1 MTGSQLVERDRE
13 TAALAALIDAMPSG
27 EGRVAWIEGPAGI
40 GKSTLLAEARRY
52 GVSAGAEVLAA
63 RGSELEREFPFGMVR
78 QLFEAVVSDPR
89 RRERLLAGA
98 AAPAA
103 AVFGAPDSAANEGD
117 VSFAA
122 LHGLFWVALNLA
134 ADRPLILAIDD
145 LHWCDRPSMRFVAYL
160 ARRLEGQPILVA
172 TTIRTGEPGTDVA
185 LMGEIANDPSTIAVR
200 PVPLSAEAV
209 RSLVRERLGADADDV
224 FCSACHEATGG
235 NPLFLRQLLTAL
247 ETDRVKPQAA
257 NADVVLEI
265 GPRAVSRTVIMR
277 LSRLSQDAIAVA
289 RAVAVL
295 TESAT
300 LPAVAALTEL
310 DETRVA
316 DATGALARAEIL
328 RPEAPLGFV
337 HALVRD
343 AVYQELPLG
352 ERELR
357 HERAARVLLDAGA
370 PPEQVAAHLLGSP
383 RRGQDWVA
391 EQLREAG
398 RAAVKR
404 GAPESGVAILRRALE
419 EPAPAAWRPEL
430 LMELGLAEV
439 LTEGPTAIEH
449 LKEAYETLEVD
460 VFRALVANA
469 LVHALVF
476 TDHTEEAAA
485 FARRAGAEMPD
496 ALADERRGLF
506 AFEMIMRFFGVGA
519 PEDLDALADHLEP
532 PAPGATLGVRRI
544 AAMAAL
550 WRSYTGGDADTQAA
564 LALAALE
571 GDELATRDN
580 GLLALAA
587 LNTLVL
593 GDRPE
598 ADEQWAVAQREAH
611 RHGSLLG
618 VSSLHL
624 WHGFALLQLGELTD
638 AEESLRAA
646 QAEFDTWGFGI
657 TALRY
662 TSAFLATIL
671 AERGRLD
678 EARAMLERARPHLD
692 AWADGS
698 RFWRAAN
705 LALLVAEGRDE
716 EALAAYEEF
725 TRQHAW
731 ITLPAATHPRSSA
744 ARALDRLG
752 RSDEAIALAES
763 ELADARR
770 WGAPGTV
777 GPVLRVLGNLRGDV
791 SLLEQAV
798 EVLEDS
804 RSRLELAKALADLG
818 AAMRRDRRP
827 SDARDPLR
835 RALEL
840 ADACGAGGLV
850 EHVRSELY
858 ATGARPRTTA
868 TGGVDALTASERR
881 VAGFAAEG
889 QSNRDIAQTLF
900 VTPKTVEVHLSNA
913 YRKLGIRSRRELA
926 GALGGAAT

>member
-1 MTGSQLVERDRE
+1 MAHGPELVERERE
-13 TAALAALIDAMPSG
+13 TAALAALIDAVPAG

-40 GKSTLLAEARRY
+40 GKSTLLTEARRHAT
-52 GVSAGAEVLAA
+52 GDGALVLAA
-63 RGSELEREFPFGMVR
+63 RGSELEGEFPFGVVR
-78 QLFEAVVSDPR
+78 QLFEGLVADPAQ
-89 RRERLLAGA
+89 RERALAGA

-103 AVFGAPDSAANEGD
+103 AVFGSPGGEGD

-134 ADRPLILAIDD
+134 AERPLILAIDD
-145 LHWCDRPSMRFVAYL
+145 LHWCDRPSLRFVAYL

-185 LMGEIANDPSTIAVR
+185 LMGEIAHDPATIAVR

-209 RSLVRERLGADADDV
+209 RELVRDRLGTEADDT
-224 FCSACHEATGG
+224 FCAACHEATRG

-247 ETDRVKPQAA
+247 ETDRVKPDAA
-257 NADVVLEI
+257 HADVVLEI

-277 LSRLSQDAIAVA
+277 LARLSQDAIAVA

-295 TESAT
+295 AESAT
-300 LPAVAALTEL
+300 LPAVAALTGL

-352 ERELR
+352 ERELQ

-370 PPEQVAAHLLGSP
+370 PPEQVAAHLLSAP
-383 RRGQDWVA
+383 RRGQEWVA
-391 EQLREAG
+391 GQLREAG
-398 RAAVKR
+398 RAAVSR
-404 GAPESGVAILRRALE
+404 GAAESGVTILRRALE
-419 EPAPAAWRPEL
+419 EPAPADWRPGL
-430 LMELGLAEV
+430 LAELGLAEI
-439 LTEGPTAIEH
+439 LTDGPASHAH
-449 LKEAYETLEVD
+449 LAEAYETLSD
-460 VFRALVANA
+460 PGLKGIVAYA
-469 LVHALVF
+469 LVHSLVF
-476 TDHTEEAAA
+476 TDRGEEAAA
-485 FARRAGAEMPD
+485 FAERAAAELP
-496 ALADERRGLF
+496 AEREDERRSLF
-506 AFEMIMRFFGVGA
+506 AFGTIMRFFGVGTPA
-519 PEDLDALADHLEP
+519 DLDVLDEHLDPPPPGSPLGVKRIGAMAGLVYAYKGGAADTAVRMALASMDGGEM
-532 PAPGATLGVRRI
+532 AT
-544 AAMAAL
+544 
-550 WRSYTGGDADTQAA
+550 Q
-564 LALAALE
+564 
-571 GDELATRDN
+571 DN
-580 GLLALAA
+580 GMLALAA
-587 LNTLVL
+587 LNTFVL
-593 GDRPE
+593 ADSPE
-598 ADEQWAVAQREAH
+598 ADAQWAAAQREAH

-618 VSSLHL
+618 ISSLHL
-624 WHGFALLQLGELTD
+624 WHGFALLQLGELVE

-646 QAEFDTWGFGI
+646 QEEFDVWGFGL
-657 TALRY
+657 TAGRY
-662 TSAFLATIL
+662 TSAFIATAL
-671 AERGRLD
+671 LERGRPD
-678 EARAMLERARPHLD
+678 EARAMLERGRPWMHG
-692 AWADGS
+692 WADGV

-705 LALLVAEGRDE
+705 LAVLLAEGRDDE
-716 EALAAYEEF
+716 VVAAYEEF
-725 TRQHAW
+725 AAVHGW
-731 ITLPAATHPRSSA
+731 LKLPAATHPRSNT

-752 RSDEAIALAES
+752 RRDEAVALAEE

-777 GPVLRVLGNLRGDV
+777 GPVLRTLGVIRGEIG
-791 SLLEQAV
+791 LLEEAV
-798 EVLEDS
+798 VVLEPS
-804 RSRLELAKALADLG
+804 RNRLEQAKALAELG
-818 AAMRRDRRP
+818 GALRRDRRP

-840 ADACGAGGLV
+840 ADACGADGLV

-858 ATGARPRTTA
+858 ASGARPRTTA

-881 VAGFAAEG
+881 VAAFAAEG

-926 GALGGAAT
+926 GALGGP